1 MLEPLD
7 INREFE
13 KLQDEETKNEIEIA
27 EVEKRISF
35 YLKFAWLLIGVGF
48 LIGILGV
55 VEHFMGSD
63 MNLNVIGD
71 YTGGVVASTWSLAG
85 LFIIFVAFLG
95 QKQQI
100 LHQKMELKYNQF
112 EVKATRKELEGQKEQ
127 MIEQNK
133 TLKQQRFE
141 TTFFQMVNLHHQI
154 VNGIDIKHPS
164 FGIIHGRDCFK
175 HTFESL
181 ANTCR
186 NIKNNER
193 LGTIGFGRTGLEYDK
208 IFKANQSDYGH
219 YFRNLY
225 TITKFIHLSDTFEKQ
240 RYADILRAQLS
251 SHELLLL
258 FYNGLSDY
266 GKMKFK
272 PLIETYELLKNMPQ
286 NSLIELEHKHQ
297 YNYSAFGETNKP
309 VEGK

>member
-7 INREFE
+7 INIEFE
-13 KLQDEETKNEIEIA
+13 KLQQHET
-27 EVEKRISF
+27 EVAKDITKVDTQISF
-35 YLKFAWLLIGVGF
+35 YLKFAWVLIGVGF
-48 LIGILGV
+48 FIGLLGV

-63 MNLNVIGD
+63 MDLNVIGD
-71 YTGGVVASTWSLAG
+71 YTGGVVASMWSLAG

-141 TTFFQMVNLHHQI
+141 NTFFQMVNLHHKI
-154 VNGIDIKHPS
+154 VDSIEITDGPHKVLGRQGFKVVYDS
-164 FGIIHGRDCFK
+164 FRSAVFSKSFSYDEIIEIYLRHYEN
-175 HTFESL
+175 H
-181 ANTCR
+181 
-186 NIKNNER
+186 
-193 LGTIGFGRTGLEYDK
+193 
-208 IFKANQSDYGH
+208 QSNFSH

-225 TITKFIHLSDTFEKQ
+225 RIIKFIDQSDSDEKQ

-251 SHELLLL
+251 PQEMLML
-258 FYNGLSDY
+258 FYNGLTYHGDK
-266 GKMKFK
+266 KMK
-272 PLIETYELLKNMPQ
+272 PLMEKYELLKNIPQ
-286 NSLIELEHKHQ
+286 RSLIEFDHKRK
-297 YNYSAFGETNKP
+297 YKLTAFGE
-309 VEGK
+309 